1 MEKKLMNDIINDVE
15 KLKEKI
21 LLSNEYKNF
30 KEAEKILDS
39 NKEINKI
46 IGKIKQVQQQIVKKE
61 DKKEETDK
69 EEIELQSL
77 YKQLDTYKEYTNYIQ
92 ASKIFNELITSIQ
105 KEFESY
111 FNGFII

>member
-30 KEAEKILDS
+30 KEAEKILNS

-46 IGKIKQVQQQIVKKE
+46 IGKI
-61 DKKEETDK
+61 
-69 EEIELQSL
+69 
-77 YKQLDTYKEYTNYIQ
+77 
-92 ASKIFNELITSIQ
+92 
-105 KEFESY
+105 
-111 FNGFII
+111 